1 MNFNREVQPPYHHD
15 LILGMKYDRISGQKY
30 QAFLNARL
38 EEAEIKAV
46 FIKDPT
52 EQLDHSKKVYTFHLK
67 KSQQQNYEQLG
78 MQRYLTG
85 KSKDSSVLKH
95 GGKI

>member
-30 QAFLNARL
+30 QAFLNAQL

-52 EQLDHSKKVYTFHLK
+52 EQLDHS
-67 KSQQQNYEQLG
+67 
-78 MQRYLTG
+78 
-85 KSKDSSVLKH
+85 
-95 GGKI
+95 

>member
-1 MNFNREVQPPYHHD
+1 MTEEYEEKNRETGEMLMTNLDSRERQKQDTMYERQVIWKYMNFNREVQPPYHHD

-52 EQLDHSKKVYTFHLK
+52 EQLDHS
-67 KSQQQNYEQLG
+67 
-78 MQRYLTG
+78 
-85 KSKDSSVLKH
+85 
-95 GGKI
+95 

>member
-52 EQLDHSKKVYTFHLK
+52 EQLDHS
-67 KSQQQNYEQLG
+67 
-78 MQRYLTG
+78 
-85 KSKDSSVLKH
+85 
-95 GGKI
+95 